1 MQVITA
7 LNLDTYQTI
16 NFLFLS
22 HRLIL
27 LGTLKIYKSLVS
39 NYTTSL
45 WLSGKS
51 KSISSKVQTEN
62 DFIKTYVLQDFF

>member
-1 MQVITA
+1 MQAIIA
-7 LNLDTYQTI
+7 LILDTYQTI
-16 NFLFLS
+16 
-22 HRLIL
+22 
-27 LGTLKIYKSLVS
+27 GTQKVYKSLVS

-62 DFIKTYVLQDFF
+62 DFVKTYVLQDFF